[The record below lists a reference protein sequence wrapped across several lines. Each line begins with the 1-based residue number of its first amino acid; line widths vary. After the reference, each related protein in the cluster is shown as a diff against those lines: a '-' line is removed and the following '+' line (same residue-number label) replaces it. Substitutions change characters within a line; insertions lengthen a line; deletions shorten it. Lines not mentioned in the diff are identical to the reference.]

1 VFPSFYVTSTALVS
15 NVITLNVSR
24 QFTERLTGSVSGNYA
39 QNESVSGPTLKFTS
53 YSGSLNI
60 NYLFTKRVTGTA
72 SYTRFV
78 SNNTFAGGNFDFN
91 RDIVALTIR
100 YEWR

>member
-1 VFPSFYVTSTALVS
+1 
-15 NVITLNVSR
+15 LNVNR

-39 QNESVSGPTLKFTS
+39 ENQSVGGPSLKFTS

-78 SNNTFAGGNFDFN
+78 SNSSFAGTNFDFN
-91 RDIVALTIR
+91 RDIIALTVR